1 MPELLTYDELQERI
15 GSELGT
21 SDWFT
26 IDQNRINL
34 FADATLDHQWIHVD
48 VEKAVSGPF
57 GAPIAHGFL
66 VLSMLPH
73 LSGQSMTVIPK
84 GLKAAINYGL
94 DRLRFITP
102 VKVNSEIR
110 NRAILKDVS
119 MKGNNILVNV
129 ENTIEIKDEEK
140 PACIAEALTLFFM

>member
-1 MPELLTYDELQERI
+1 MPEQLTFEEMQKRI

-21 SDWFT
+21 SDWFAM
-26 IDQNRINL
+26 DQDRINL

-48 VEKAVSGPF
+48 LEKATNGPF

-84 GLKAAINYGL
+84 GIKAAINYGL
-94 DRLRFITP
+94 ERVRFINP
-102 VKVNSEIR
+102 VKVNSEVR

-119 MKGNNILVNV
+119 MKGSNILVNV
-129 ENTIEIKDEEK
+129 ENTIEIKGEEK